1 MVSPPQVAWSRGGRG
16 AKPCGTGNKFDDF
29 RELTNSVAARYGGAR
44 ECGEVRVGGVSRG
57 QIVKGLWGAVKGFEV
72 EKGLDQ
78 ACV

>member
-1 MVSPPQVAWSRGGRG
+1 M
-16 AKPCGTGNKFDDF
+16 
-29 RELTNSVAARYGGAR
+29 AARYGGAR

-57 QIVKGLWGAVKGFEV
+57 QTVKGLWGAVKGFEV